1 MLLHEP
7 GCGRRICGIE
17 HRRSFWSRP
26 RTRTRGLTERAAAS
40 RGRDGSLPG
49 SPVADRGGQGTLR
62 RPYLFG
68 KVLTSPSYPLHGDR
82 GPAGVAPNSLRW
94 GFSVP
99 SQADPD
105 RGCDTA
111 RRLARTAPCRGL
123 HSAGRL
129 LSSSVPGVPSALA
142 LTELD
147 PPRTGRVSGSPTGW
161 IDVRCRKRAC
171 IACTPRMQLCVA
183 VGRASSSTP
192 PPRGCALGRRLFR
205 LWSRSSAPA
214 RSTAAFVL
222 ARISAVRA
230 CPLCSTRAQG
240 RHPTPPARRCVAG
253 RALSPDRPAM
263 RNERPARIRT
273 AGSTTC
279 ADPIPAAPSHIGHVG
294 RCRVRR

>member
-7 GCGRRICGIE
+7 GRGRRICGIE

-49 SPVADRGGQGTLR
+49 SPIADRGGQGTLR

-99 SQADPD
+99 SQADLD

-111 RRLARTAPCRGL
+111 RRPARTAPCRGL

-129 LSSSVPGVPSALA
+129 SSSSVPGVPSALA
-142 LTELD
+142 LTEL
-147 PPRTGRVSGSPTGW
+147 G
-161 IDVRCRKRAC
+161 
-171 IACTPRMQLCVA
+171 
-183 VGRASSSTP
+183 SSTYREGVGVP
-192 PPRGCALGRRLFR
+192 DTMDRRTLPETCVHCMHATHAAVRRDEPSLQFD
-205 LWSRSSAPA
+205 
-214 RSTAAFVL
+214 TAASGL
-222 ARISAVRA
+222 R
-230 CPLCSTRAQG
+230 TR
-240 RHPTPPARRCVAG
+240 
-253 RALSPDRPAM
+253 
-263 RNERPARIRT
+263 
-273 AGSTTC
+273 
-279 ADPIPAAPSHIGHVG
+279 
-294 RCRVRR
+294 

>member
-183 VGRASSSTP
+183 VGRASSAAPVNLRPVTADTPTSCGISATASVNLVEWQNEYECENSTTTKA
-192 PPRGCALGRRLFR
+192 RGWYG
-205 LWSRSSAPA
+205 SSA
-214 RSTAAFVL
+214 AA
-222 ARISAVRA
+222 
-230 CPLCSTRAQG
+230 
-240 RHPTPPARRCVAG
+240 
-253 RALSPDRPAM
+253 PDRW
-263 RNERPARIRT
+263 
-273 AGSTTC
+273 
-279 ADPIPAAPSHIGHVG
+279 
-294 RCRVRR
+294 